1 MQSSSYTRRPRQC
14 HGKACRQKLRH
25 AHLIWLTMNAGIAPT
40 AGTHRPRCAGLRP
53 CALFAYAR
61 VLYRRLP
68 HSSPTCTSPRFV
80 WCSERAGKSPGA
92 SVRSDRW
99 IHSNRICSLSSFP
112 DASVRP
118 CERTYLSI
126 CCVNVWAVQ
135 CVLICRPYVPVSSS
149 YDSAVA
155 VRSL

>member
-1 MQSSSYTRRPRQC
+1 MPTEAAACPSDLVDHERRYRADCWDPSAALCGPQAVRFV
-14 HGKACRQKLRH
+14 R
-25 AHLIWLTMNAGIAPT
+25 
-40 AGTHRPRCAGLRP
+40 LRP
-53 CALFAYAR
+53 CPLPPAPPLFAHLHIPTLR
-61 VLYRRLP
+61 LVLRTRRQ
-68 HSSPTCTSPRFV
+68 V
-80 WCSERAGKSPGA
+80 KSPGA